1 MTTLWH
7 LPDDVLWLI
16 IKEVIIEDCTLK
28 CKYFQG
34 HEFSKILD
42 GTRGKNATRREIIV
56 DLESHR
62 EIKDPTGHSR
72 KSEVAQ
78 RVLIPLAQIHPC
90 VRKCLKRRCVWYKNG
105 CWDFKEKMF

>member
-1 MTTLWH
+1 MSLSSLWH

-16 IKEVIIEDCTLK
+16 IKEVILEDCSY
-28 CKYFQG
+28 CEYFQG
-34 HEFSKILD
+34 YEFSFD
-42 GTRGKNATRREIIV
+42 GTRCKTATRRAIIV

-90 VRKCLKRRCVWYKNG
+90 VRRCLKRRCVWYKNG
-105 CWDFKEKMF
+105 CWDFKEKVF